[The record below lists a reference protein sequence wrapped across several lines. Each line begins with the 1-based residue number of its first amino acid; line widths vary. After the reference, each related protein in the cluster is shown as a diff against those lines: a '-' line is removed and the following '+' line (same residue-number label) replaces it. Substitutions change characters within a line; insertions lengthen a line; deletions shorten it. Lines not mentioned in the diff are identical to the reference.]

1 MKYSQLVELY
11 ERVSGTTK
19 RLEKTTFLA
28 NFLKQ
33 VKEEKEILYLL
44 EGNVFPKY
52 SDQKIGISTQL
63 AIKALSKATGV
74 NEKEITQKWKSLGD
88 LGEVAQELSNKK
100 RQTTLDNKQLTTQK
114 VITNI
119 TGLTSFEGKGTVD
132 KKISLISELLSQAS
146 PVEAKYLMRTLIG
159 DLRIGIQESTIRDS
173 LSEAFFPDNKDEAK
187 LKIQQAFEHLND
199 SAEVF
204 ILTKKG
210 LKNLEAIELQV
221 GKPLKVMLAQK
232 ASTVAE
238 GFEIVGK
245 LAALEY
251 KYDGFRLLIN
261 KDKQGVISMFTRR
274 LENVTKQFP
283 DVAKYVSTHVQAKT
297 FMIDAEIVGYD
308 PKTKKYLPFQSISQR
323 IKRKYDIEKMAVEFP
338 IEINVFDALYVNGES
353 LLKTPFE
360 ERSKR
365 VRKIV
370 KSEKFKIVPAKQL
383 ITDDEEQAH
392 EFYLQALKENQE
404 GVMMKALDAEYKP
417 GSRVGYMLKIKPEE
431 NDLDLVIVGGEYG
444 TGKRA
449 GWISSYILACKDGN
463 EFLTIGRVGTGFK
476 EREDQQGE
484 TGISFEEL
492 TNKLKP
498 YITEENGR
506 EVKIK
511 PKIIITVTYQEIQA
525 SQSYTSGFALR
536 FPRFRLMRPDKG
548 LNDIA
553 TLEEVKSEYKKQS
566 KK

>member
-1 MKYSQLVELY
+1 M
-11 ERVSGTTK
+11 
-19 RLEKTTFLA
+19 
-28 NFLKQ
+28 KQ

-74 NEKEITQKWKSLGD
+74 NEKEITQKWKILGD